1 MTSFEELTDSEQY
14 SNESGDNGEIAKML
28 AKDTSEIIAKL
39 KAMGLYREEDWLP
52 VKATSGGEDD
62 DCFGED
68 DPMIVCPIC
77 QNDSYNTKTGC
88 CEICDYDGVVWD
100 DDQYHDFFEFEDR
113 EYEYDEDSYCGDY
126 KITGVNDRHC
136 PLPNPFFIPEEYIWD
151 SITKLDVALFLE
163 DQRLESVVIPKTI
176 EVIGANA
183 FSGCRN
189 LKQVTILGSSY
200 ISKGA
205 FDDCCRLQDVYL
217 SDNVTFIGCEA
228 FSSCTSLQ
236 TLIIP
241 KSVERIG
248 SRAFWLC
255 SKLRNVVI
263 LNPEIVIESNAFEDC
278 PNISEVT
285 IPLSLASQIDTL
297 FEDSKNDKRITWVE
311 QTITSHEERAVNI
324 CFNELTQDDY
334 TDGTTGWTIKFSLEN
349 NNNGSIIVSVADIF
363 LISDGKI
370 HPRDFWLQGH
380 RIDELRLFPN
390 EAANVAAIFLEDNY
404 DGRNFEEGA
413 LVGLE
418 LEITDNAR
426 NEDRNEEMRESYLC
440 GDDINIADLPIDGP
454 FTAVF
459 RNLGNSWH
467 LIATNIPKK
476 SNKSDVVEIEFAN
489 FVVRTNTFNC
499 NLNHSVE
506 TVEAVVSVLAADGS
520 IFKTSTMAG
529 YCRHC
534 NCYFLLETD
543 FIALQQKGKLLC
555 QLLTWEEYTTK
566 GQSIFNGE
574 DMKAE
579 SVLKR
584 CGYNVNATEN
594 LSAEQRQKILALVL
608 DNGLY
613 TAPELCNFL
622 DWLINYHG
630 RSKTRNMSAAISKW
644 TEDRRFVLTHNWSD
658 RRKVGVGSI
667 TYKK

>member
-1 MTSFEELTDSEQY
+1 MTSFEELTNIEKRPSQT
-14 SNESGDNGEIAKML
+14 KME
-28 AKDTSEIIAKL
+28 TSEVIEKL
-39 KAMGLYREEDWLP
+39 KKMGLALASTEDSSNN
-52 VKATSGGEDD
+52 KNEDSLQSCD
-62 DCFGED
+62 VMLE
-68 DPMIVCPIC
+68 CPIC

-88 CEICDYDGVVWD
+88 CEVCGHDGVVWD
-100 DDQYHDFFEFEDR
+100 NEKYNDFFVFEQR
-113 EYEYDEDSYCGDY
+113 ENDDGEDSFCDEYI
-126 KITGVNDRHC
+126 ITEALDQNC
-136 PLPNPFFIPEEYIWD
+136 PLPNPFLIPEEYIWD
-151 SITKLDVALFLE
+151 SITELDASLFFE
-163 DQRLESVVIPKTI
+163 DQRIKSVVIPKTI
-176 EVIGANA
+176 EVIGTNA
-183 FSGCRN
+183 FYGCRY
-189 LKQVTILGSSY
+189 LEQVTILGGSY

-205 FDDCCRLQDVYL
+205 FEDCCRLQNVYL
-217 SDNVTFIGCEA
+217 SDNVTFIGYEA

-255 SKLRNVVI
+255 TNLRNVVI
-263 LNPEIVIESNAFEDC
+263 LNPEIAIESNAFEDC
-278 PNISEVT
+278 PNITEIT

-297 FEDSKNDKRITWVE
+297 FEDSKNIKRITWVE
-311 QTITSHEERAVNI
+311 QTITPYAERAVNV
-324 CFNELTQDDY
+324 CFSELTQDDY

-349 NNNGSIIVSVADIF
+349 SNNGSTIVSVVDIF

-370 HPRDFWLQGH
+370 QSRDFWLQGH
-380 RIDELRLFPN
+380 RIDELRLFPK
-390 EAANVAAIFLEDNY
+390 EAAKVAAIFLADNY
-404 DGRNFEEGA
+404 DSRNFEEGA
-413 LVGLE
+413 LVGLK

-426 NEDRNEEMRESYLC
+426 DEDRDEEMRESYLC
-440 GDDINIADLPIDGP
+440 GDNIDITDLPIDGP
-454 FTAVF
+454 FTVVF
-459 RNLGNSWH
+459 RNFGNSWH

-506 TVEAVVSVLAADGS
+506 TVEAVVSILAEDGS

-644 TEDRRFVLTHNWSD
+644 TEDRLFVLTHNWSD
-658 RRKVGVGSI
+658 RRKVGIGSI